1 MFTRQYYNQIH
12 NTPSS
17 RLNPID
23 SLMKDILLNIR
34 STNDIFSKTNI
45 SKDFSIS
52 SKNSNL
58 SRTDSG
64 YIYKTIATGLTQEDL
79 EIYIEDS
86 SLIILTKKSDEENE
100 FPDPF
105 KINIDHKIKL
115 KDKVDKDNIVAHLSN
130 GVLEITIPFDNTEEV
145 KRTVKFI

>member
-23 SLMKDILLNIR
+23 SLMKDILLNIKP
-34 STNDIFSKTNI
+34 TNDIFLKTNI
-45 SKDFSIS
+45 SKNFNTS
-52 SKNSNL
+52 SSNSNL
-58 SRTDSG
+58 SKNDNG
-64 YIYKTIATGLTQEDL
+64 YQYKTIATGLTQEDL

-86 SLIILTKKSDEENE
+86 SLVILTKKADEENE

-105 KINIDHKIKL
+105 KIKIDHKIKL

-130 GVLEITIPFDNTEEV
+130 GVLEITIPFDNTEEI

>member
-23 SLMKDILLNIR
+23 SLMKDVLLNIKP
-34 STNDIFSKTNI
+34 TNDIFSKTNI
-45 SKDFSIS
+45 SKDFRIS
-52 SKNSNL
+52 SSNSNL
-58 SRTDSG
+58 SKSDSG
-64 YIYKTIATGLTQEDL
+64 YQYKTIATGLTQEDL
-79 EIYIEDS
+79 EVYIEDS
-86 SLIILTKKSDEENE
+86 SLIILTKKTDEENA

-105 KINIDHKIKL
+105 KISIDHKIKL

-130 GVLEITIPFDNTEEV
+130 GVLEITIPFDNTEDV

>member
-34 STNDIFSKTNI
+34 PTNDIFSKTNI

-64 YIYKTIATGLTQEDL
+64 YKYKTIATGLTQEDL

-86 SLIILTKKSDEENE
+86 SLVILTKKSDEDNE

-130 GVLEITIPFDNTEEV
+130 GVLEITIPFDDTEEV

>member
-23 SLMKDILLNIR
+23 SLMKDILLNIKP
-34 STNDIFSKTNI
+34 TNDIFLKTNI
-45 SKDFSIS
+45 SKNFNTS
-52 SKNSNL
+52 SSNSNL
-58 SRTDSG
+58 SKNDNG
-64 YIYKTIATGLTQEDL
+64 YQYKTIATGLTQEDL

-86 SLIILTKKSDEENE
+86 SLVILTKKADKENE

-105 KINIDHKIKL
+105 KISIDHKIKL

-145 KRTVKFI
+145 KHTVKFI

>member
-23 SLMKDILLNIR
+23 SLMKDILLNIKP
-34 STNDIFSKTNI
+34 TNDIFSKTNI

-52 SKNSNL
+52 SRNSNL
-58 SRTDSG
+58 SKTDSG
-64 YIYKTIATGLTQEDL
+64 YQYKTIATGLTQEDL

-86 SLIILTKKSDEENE
+86 SLVIITKNTDEENA

-105 KINIDHKIKL
+105 KISIDHKIKL